1 MRLLAWM
8 MVFLLI
14 STGAAGEITTVAGT
28 GQPDDV
34 GASGPALKTNIGEP
48 FGVEIGPDGALYIT
62 EVRNH
67 RVRRLDLRSGEL
79 TTVAGSGKKGY
90 SGDGSPA
97 ITAALNEPYEVRF
110 DKAGNMYFVEMQN
123 HVIRVVDAKSGVI
136 RTLAGTG
143 KAGFAGD
150 GGPATK
156 AEFRQP
162 HSIALDGAGN
172 VYVADIGNHRIRRI
186 DAKTGMIDSIAGN
199 GEKQMPRDGE
209 AAKGK
214 AVFGPRSLCIDGG
227 TFWVCLR
234 EGNSVWRLDLTK
246 DRWRHVA
253 GTGKQGFTGDG
264 GPAKDATFAGPKG
277 IALGLDQAIYV
288 ADTEN
293 QAIRRIDLK
302 SGRIT
307 TIAGSGPK
315 SAGLPGDGGE
325 ATRAVLAR
333 PHGVCVGPDGAVYVG
348 DSNHHRVR
356 RVAPP

>member
-1 MRLLAWM
+1 
-8 MVFLLI
+8 
-14 STGAAGEITTVAGT
+14 
-28 GQPDDV
+28 
-34 GASGPALKTNIGEP
+34 
-48 FGVEIGPDGALYIT
+48 
-62 EVRNH
+62 
-67 RVRRLDLRSGEL
+67 
-79 TTVAGSGKKGY
+79 
-90 SGDGSPA
+90 
-97 ITAALNEPYEVRF
+97 
-110 DKAGNMYFVEMQN
+110 
-123 HVIRVVDAKSGVI
+123 
-136 RTLAGTG
+136 
-143 KAGFAGD
+143 
-150 GGPATK
+150 
-156 AEFRQP
+156 
-162 HSIALDGAGN
+162 
-172 VYVADIGNHRIRRI
+172 
-186 DAKTGMIDSIAGN
+186 MIDSIAGN

-227 TFWVCLR
+227 TFWACLR